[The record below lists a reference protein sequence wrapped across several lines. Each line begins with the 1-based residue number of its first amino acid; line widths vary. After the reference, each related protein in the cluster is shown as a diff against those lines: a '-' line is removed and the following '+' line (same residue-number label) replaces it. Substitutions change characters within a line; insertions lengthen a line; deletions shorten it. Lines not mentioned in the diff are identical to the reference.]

1 MGNVIDLASAL
12 RFEYSWEFFL
22 GICSVILIDIVLAG
36 DNAVVIAMA
45 VKSLPKDK
53 RRFAIIFGAGLA
65 VLLRVILTF
74 FAAQLLH
81 FSYVKFIGGLLILWI
96 AVKLLAQ
103 DSHVDELKS
112 DPQAFWQAI
121 WIIVV
126 ADATMSLDNVL
137 ALAGASKGNLF
148 LLLFGLALSIPLVV
162 FASSLLAQLMD
173 RYPIIIYIGAAV
185 LGKVGGELM
194 VTDRIFQDVFHLS
207 AGARYA
213 VEAFFA
219 VAVIVAARIFIRWK
233 RRDLKNAAPSKA
245 HARTTDLLE
254 EKD

>member
-1 MGNVIDLASAL
+1 MDHLFNLAGAL
-12 RFEYSWEFFL
+12 RFELSWEFFL

-45 VKSLPKDK
+45 VKTVPKEK
-53 RRFAIIFGAGLA
+53 RWGAIVFGAGLA
-65 VLLRVILTF
+65 VLLRVVLTF
-74 FAAQLLH
+74 FAAQLLQ
-81 FSYVKFIGGLLILWI
+81 FSYVKFIGGILILWI

-103 DSHVDELKS
+103 DAPTGELKS
-112 DPQAFWQAI
+112 HPEAFWQAI

-162 FASSLLAQLMD
+162 FASSLLARLMD

-185 LGKVGGELM
+185 LGKVGGELLI
-194 VTDRIFQDVFHLS
+194 TDPAFADILQLS
-207 AGARYA
+207 STERYA
-213 VEAFFA
+213 LEALSA
-219 VAVIVAARIFIRWK
+219 VAVVAVARAVDR
-233 RRDLKNAAPSKA
+233 
-245 HARTTDLLE
+245 
-254 EKD
+254 

>member
-1 MGNVIDLASAL
+1 MGNLVDLAGAL
-12 RFEYSWEFFL
+12 RFEYSWEFL
-22 GICSVILIDIVLAG
+22 VGICSVILIDIVLAG

-45 VKSLPKDK
+45 VKTLPSDK
-53 RRFAIIFGAGLA
+53 RRLTIIFGAGLA

-74 FAAQLLH
+74 FAAQLLQ

-96 AVKLLAQ
+96 AVKLLVQ
-103 DSHVDELKS
+103 DAHVDELKS
-112 DPQAFWQAI
+112 HPQAFWQAI

-162 FASSLLAQLMD
+162 FASSILAQLMD

-185 LGKVGGELM
+185 LGKVGGELL
-194 VTDRIFQDVFHLS
+194 VTDPMFEDVFHLS
-207 AGARYA
+207 AGEHYA

-219 VAVIVAARIFIRWK
+219 AGVIVAARIFIRWK
-233 RRDLKNAAPSKA
+233 KARLENPGSLKAPA
-245 HARTTDLLE
+245 QATDLLE
-254 EKD
+254 ED